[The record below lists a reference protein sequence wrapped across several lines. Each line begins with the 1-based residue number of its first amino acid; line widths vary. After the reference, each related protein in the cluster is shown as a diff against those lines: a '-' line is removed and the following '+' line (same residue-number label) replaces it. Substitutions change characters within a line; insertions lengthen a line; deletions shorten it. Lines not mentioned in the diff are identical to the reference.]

1 MYSIPFVKLHIID
14 STRYKKLSPVRYS
27 IYAALFLLTF
37 SVLPLPH
44 IKYHVLTSHSL
55 AYDIGVAHWII
66 YIIIILLI
74 AVAIPLYFYSK
85 NYPVL
90 GSLLLETEQ
99 LTITD
104 PNNDTTTY
112 PLSEVEHL
120 KISRGSTVHKSDNG
134 MYAPET
140 NNNWISF
147 IFHQA
152 EIKYEFAIENEE
164 ENNAFEAVVYK
175 LRSMMEGFV
184 YTSI

>member
-37 SVLPLPH
+37 SIIPLPH
-44 IKYHVLTSHSL
+44 VKNRVFNYHSL
-55 AYDIGVAHWII
+55 ANDIGIAHKFI
-66 YIIIILLI
+66 YLIILLLI
-74 AVAIPLYFYSK
+74 VIAIPLYYYSK
-85 NYPVL
+85 NYQVL

-99 LTITD
+99 LYITD
-104 PNNDTTTY
+104 LSGQTTTY

-140 NNNWISF
+140 NNNWITF
-147 IFHQA
+147 TYHQA
-152 EIKYEFAIENEE
+152 EIKHEFAIQNEE

-175 LRSMMEGFV
+175 LRSMKDDFV